1 MSSVFETLNAIDVSE
16 FTEKKGQFTYLSWA
30 NAVDVL
36 LKHYPEATWD
46 VIRNEYGLPYV
57 SAPQGAFVTVW
68 VEVEG
73 IKRTITH
80 PVLDYRNKAVVDPDS
95 FVVNTSIQRALAKCI
110 SLHGLGLYIYRGEDL
125 PEAPKAQVGN
135 KPVNETHM
143 QACFEMLKEE
153 IDADEEGRPN
163 VERMKTGMGR
173 LSGDEQIAVLNLF
186 GTDKPDGSGRQY
198 KNVVNDYLTQKAGD
212 E

>member
-1 MSSVFETLNAIDVSE
+1 MSNVFETLSKIDVGE

-30 NAVDVL
+30 DAVNVL
-36 LKHYPEATWD
+36 LKNYPEATWD

-68 VEVEG
+68 VEIEG

-125 PEAPKAQVGN
+125 PEPPKATIKAEKINADHVQGCY
-135 KPVNETHM
+135 E
-143 QACFEMLKEE
+143 AIKEE
-153 IDADEEGRPN
+153 LDADAAQTREADEKRICD
-163 VERMKTGMGR
+163 GMSR
-173 LSGDEQIAVLNLF
+173 LNNSEQMAVLDLF
-186 GTDKPDGSGRQY
+186 GADKPEGSSRQY
-198 KNVVNDYLTQKAGD
+198 KTITSDILKENK
-212 E
+212 